1 MIPSRSKA
9 LNNQTQA
16 LIFHQCI
23 NHIHS
28 HQNHT
33 LVRNKPKTKT
43 RRRIQ
48 QPLKITPR
56 PRNPIP
62 FVTNLKQIHD
72 PEEALSL
79 FHEYHQMG
87 SKHDYPS
94 YASLI
99 YKLARARDFEAVE
112 TVLGYIQDY
121 NIRCKEILFIAL
133 IQHYGKAHLVDK
145 AIELFHK
152 ITSFDCVRTL
162 QSLNTLLN
170 VLIDNDRLHDA
181 KEMFG
186 SFHKM
191 GLRPNSVSF
200 NIMIKGW
207 LKEDNWVE
215 ARRVFDKMLERK
227 VQPSVVTYNS
237 LIGFLCRKGDV
248 EKAKGLFEDIVKKGK
263 YPNAVTYA
271 LLMEGLCSIGEFK
284 EAKKMM
290 FDMAYRGCKPK
301 LINFGVLMTDL
312 GKRGKIDEAK
322 SLLGEMKKRRFKPDV
337 VIYNILINYLCKEGR
352 TTEAYKV
359 FVEMQ
364 VGGCEPNAAT
374 YRMMADGFCRVE
386 DFEGG
391 LKVFNAML
399 TSRHCPRLE
408 TFRCLIEGLLKC
420 GKIDGA
426 CFFLEEME
434 KRKMRLDLNAWEALV
449 RDACVGDESVDGL
462 VSELV
467 YAH

>member
-1 MIPSRSKA
+1 MKKLRRVLVIAMIPSRSKA

-16 LIFHQCI
+16 LLFHQCI

-48 QPLKITPR
+48 QPQKITPR

-133 IQHYGKAHLVDK
+133 IQHYGKAHL
-145 AIELFHK
+145 
-152 ITSFDCVRTL
+152 
-162 QSLNTLLN
+162 
-170 VLIDNDRLHDA
+170 
-181 KEMFG
+181 
-186 SFHKM
+186 
-191 GLRPNSVSF
+191 
-200 NIMIKGW
+200 
-207 LKEDNWVE
+207 
-215 ARRVFDKMLERK
+215 
-227 VQPSVVTYNS
+227 
-237 LIGFLCRKGDV
+237 
-248 EKAKGLFEDIVKKGK
+248 
-263 YPNAVTYA
+263 
-271 LLMEGLCSIGEFK
+271 
-284 EAKKMM
+284 
-290 FDMAYRGCKPK
+290 
-301 LINFGVLMTDL
+301 
-312 GKRGKIDEAK
+312 
-322 SLLGEMKKRRFKPDV
+322 
-337 VIYNILINYLCKEGR
+337 
-352 TTEAYKV
+352 
-359 FVEMQ
+359 
-364 VGGCEPNAAT
+364 
-374 YRMMADGFCRVE
+374 
-386 DFEGG
+386 
-391 LKVFNAML
+391 
-399 TSRHCPRLE
+399 
-408 TFRCLIEGLLKC
+408 C

-462 VSELV
+462 LSELDFSAWQLIRDMRFQFSSIHDRYIV
-467 YAH
+467 SVALPGCESMVVIDLLGNRKMRAGLRYSETPDG

>member
-1 MIPSRSKA
+1 MKKLRQVLVIAMIASRSKA

-16 LIFHQCI
+16 LLFHQCI

-87 SKHDYPS
+87 SKHDYAS

-152 ITSFDCVRTL
+152 ITSFDCVRSL

-186 SFHKM
+186 RFHKM

-207 LKEDNWVE
+207 LKEGNWVE

-248 EKAKGLFEDIVKKGK
+248 EKAKGLFEDMVTKGK
-263 YPNAVTYA
+263 YPNA
-271 LLMEGLCSIGEFK
+271 
-284 EAKKMM
+284 
-290 FDMAYRGCKPK
+290 
-301 LINFGVLMTDL
+301 
-312 GKRGKIDEAK
+312 
-322 SLLGEMKKRRFKPDV
+322 
-337 VIYNILINYLCKEGR
+337 
-352 TTEAYKV
+352 
-359 FVEMQ
+359 
-364 VGGCEPNAAT
+364 CE
-374 YRMMADGFCRVE
+374 
-386 DFEGG
+386 
-391 LKVFNAML
+391 
-399 TSRHCPRLE
+399 
-408 TFRCLIEGLLKC
+408 
-420 GKIDGA
+420 KIDGA
-426 CFFLEEME
+426 CFILEEME

-462 VSELV
+462 DFSVWQQIRDMRFQFSSIHDRYIVSLALPGCESMVVIDLLGNRKMRAGLR
-467 YAH
+467 YSETPDG